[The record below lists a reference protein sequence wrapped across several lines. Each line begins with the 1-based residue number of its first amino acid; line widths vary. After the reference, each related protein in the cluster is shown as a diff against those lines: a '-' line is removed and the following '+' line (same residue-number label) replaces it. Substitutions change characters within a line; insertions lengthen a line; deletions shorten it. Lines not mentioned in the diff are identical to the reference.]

1 MRKTLHSFLVGA
13 ILAFSPLFCWAQAQR
28 TDAKPAAVE
37 RTIGG
42 IPVGAK
48 KVDVRKTFPLLSQYL
63 TAGKSTSVF
72 DRTLQGQA
80 PKAMKAAAPQRV
92 LTLPD
97 GKELWG
103 FVAYKSDWTSDA
115 THYGLYRLTAGATP
129 TLSNMFEFAS
139 DNTYIPNGGCRFADG
154 KFGVMYVDTKFLQY
168 GVATVKYS

>member
-48 KVDVRKTFPLLSQYL
+48 KVDVKKTFPLLSQYL

-80 PKAMKAAAPQRV
+80 PKTMKAAAPSV
-92 LTLPD
+92 CSPC
-97 GKELWG
+97 
-103 FVAYKSDWTSDA
+103 
-115 THYGLYRLTAGATP
+115 LTAKSCGASWLTSLIGLPMPP
-129 TLSNMFEFAS
+129 T
-139 DNTYIPNGGCRFADG
+139 
-154 KFGVMYVDTKFLQY
+154 
-168 GVATVKYS
+168 TVSTV